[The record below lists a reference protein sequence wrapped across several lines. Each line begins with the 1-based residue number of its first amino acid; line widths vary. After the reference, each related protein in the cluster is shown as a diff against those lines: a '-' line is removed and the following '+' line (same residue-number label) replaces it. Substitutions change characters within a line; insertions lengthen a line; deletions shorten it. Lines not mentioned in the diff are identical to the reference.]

1 MSILKD
7 LRIEAGLTQ
16 EQAAEQCGCSLR
28 ALQNREQTLK
38 FRDPADLGYY
48 LTEVLDASMEEQI
61 KVILEVYG
69 QADFSL
75 ADMEAES
82 ENIRKNEMRDLLKTI
97 LKKSKSNEAML
108 KEITKRMGINS

>member
-7 LRIEAGLTQ
+7 LRIKAGLTQ
-16 EQAAEQCGCSLR
+16 EQAAELCDCSVR
-28 ALQNREQTLK
+28 ALQNREKYMRFQ
-38 FRDPADLGYY
+38 DPRDLGYY

-75 ADMEAES
+75 SDMVEES
-82 ENIRKNEMRDLLKTI
+82 EQIRKNETKQMLKTI
-97 LKKSKSNEAML
+97 LKKSKSNERML
-108 KEITKRMGINS
+108 KQIITKMGINS